1 MALLSPTSRGQLLS
15 RAAANS
21 ISVVIPSFNRLTFLI
36 QALDSVFLQNSRV
49 DEVIVVDDG
58 SNDGT
63 AERIEQLFPQVVL
76 VTQPNL
82 GVSAARNH
90 GIKTAKSRWIA
101 LLDSDDQWLPDKI
114 STIRRAQLE
123 FPQYSLIHS
132 NEIWIRD
139 GVRVNA
145 MKKHRKT
152 GGWIFHK
159 CLPLCVISPSA
170 AVIHRKVFDQ
180 AGYFDE
186 SLPACEDYDLWLR
199 ICHQM
204 PVYYIDKPLIYKYGG
219 HSDQLSRKFWG
230 MDRFRIQALNNL
242 LESAPLNADDY
253 QAAEAMLIRKLNI
266 LLKGARKHANQT
278 LLDEYSDL
286 ADRLNRNSAL
296 PC

>member
-1 MALLSPTSRGQLLS
+1 MVLLSPVFRARPLS
-15 RAAANS
+15 RTAINS
-21 ISVVIPSFNRLTFLI
+21 ISVVIPSFNRLPLLI
-36 QALDSVFLQNSRV
+36 KALESVYSQKTEV

-58 SNDGT
+58 SEDDT
-63 AERIEQLFPQVVL
+63 AETIEKLFPRVVL
-76 VTQPNL
+76 LRQLNL
-82 GVSAARNH
+82 GVSAARNR
-90 GIKTAKSRWIA
+90 GIRAAKSQWIA
-101 LLDSDDQWLPDKI
+101 LLDSDDQWLSDKI
-114 STIRRAQLE
+114 SAIRQAQQE
-123 FPQYSLIHS
+123 FPQYSIIHS

-145 MKKHRKT
+145 MNKHRKA
-152 GGWIFHK
+152 GGWIFRK

-170 AVIHRKVFDQ
+170 VVINRKVFDQ
-180 AGYFDE
+180 VGYFDE

-230 MDRFRIQALNNL
+230 MDRFRIRALQNL
-242 LESAPLNADDY
+242 LSSAQLKTDDY
-253 QAAEAMLIRKLNI
+253 QAAEAMLIKKLNI
-266 LLKGARKHANQT
+266 LLKGARKHANQG

-286 ADRLNRNSAL
+286 ADRLNRDSAI

>member
-1 MALLSPTSRGQLLS
+1 MVLPSPTSRGQLLS
-15 RAAANS
+15 RIANNS
-21 ISVVIPSFNRLTFLI
+21 ISVVIPSFNRLTFLAK
-36 QALDSVFLQNSRV
+36 ALESVFAQSSKV

-58 SNDGT
+58 STDGT
-63 AERIEQLFPQVVL
+63 AERIKALFPQVVL
-76 VTQPNL
+76 LSQPNR
-82 GVSAARNH
+82 GVSAARNL
-90 GIKTAKSRWIA
+90 GIKTARSRWIA

-114 STIRRAQLE
+114 LTIRRAQAE

-132 NEIWIRD
+132 DEIWIRD

-152 GGWIFHK
+152 GGWIFRN

-170 AVIHRKVFDQ
+170 AVIHRQVFDQ

-204 PVYYIDKPLIYKYGG
+204 PVHYINKPLIYKYGG

-230 MDRFRIQALNNL
+230 MDRFRIQALKNL
-242 LESAPLNADDY
+242 LESVQLSADDH
-253 QAAEAMLIRKLNI
+253 QAAEAMLVKKLNI

-278 LLDEYSDL
+278 LLDEYSEL
-286 ADRLNRNSAL
+286 AERLNQNNAI

>member
-1 MALLSPTSRGQLLS
+1 LS
-15 RAAANS
+15 RAAANA

-63 AERIEQLFPQVVL
+63 AERIEQLFPEVIL
-76 VTQPNL
+76 LTQPNL

-132 NEIWIRD
+132 NEIWIRH

-145 MKKHRKT
+145 MKKHQKT
-152 GGWIFHK
+152 GGWIFRN

-230 MDRFRIQALNNL
+230 MDRFRIQALKNL
-242 LESAPLNADDY
+242 LENAPLNADDY

-266 LLKGARKHANQT
+266 LLKGARKHANQK

>member
-1 MALLSPTSRGQLLS
+1 M
-15 RAAANS
+15 
-21 ISVVIPSFNRLTFLI
+21 
-36 QALDSVFLQNSRV
+36 
-49 DEVIVVDDG
+49 IVVDDG
-58 SNDGT
+58 STDGT
-63 AERIEQLFPQVVL
+63 AERIEALFPQVVL

-114 STIRRAQLE
+114 SAIRRAQLE

-132 NEIWIRD
+132 DEIWIRH
-139 GVRVNA
+139 GARVNA
-145 MKKHRKT
+145 MKKHQKT

-170 AVIHRKVFDQ
+170 AVINHEVFDQ

-204 PVYYIDKPLIYKYGG
+204 PVCYIDKPLIYKYGG
-219 HSDQLSRKFWG
+219 HPDQLSRKFWG
-230 MDRFRIQALNNL
+230 MDRFRIQALKNL
-242 LESAPLNADDY
+242 LDHAQLDADDY

-286 ADRLNRNSAL
+286 AERLNRNSAI

>member
-1 MALLSPTSRGQLLS
+1 MVLPSLIFRVQALPRT
-15 RAAANS
+15 AINS
-21 ISVVIPSFNRLTFLI
+21 ISVVIPSFNRLPLLI
-36 QALDSVFLQNSRV
+36 KALESVFSQTTEV

-58 SNDGT
+58 SDDNT
-63 AERIEQLFPQVVL
+63 AETIEKLFPQVIL
-76 VTQPNL
+76 LRQPNL

-90 GIKTAKSRWIA
+90 GIKASTGQWIG

-114 STIRRAQLE
+114 STIHEVQQA
-123 FPQYSLIHS
+123 FPQYQLIHS
-132 NEIWIRD
+132 DEIWIRD

-145 MKKHRKT
+145 MKKHRKS
-152 GGWIFHK
+152 GGWIFRK

-170 AVIHRKVFDQ
+170 AVINRMVFDQ

-219 HSDQLSRKFWG
+219 HSDQLSRKYWG
-230 MDRFRIQALNNL
+230 MDRFRIRALKNL
-242 LESAPLNADDY
+242 LARAQLKTDDY
-253 QAAEAMLIRKLNI
+253 EAAEAMLIKKLNI
-266 LLKGARKHANQT
+266 LLKGAHKHENQT
-278 LLDEYSDL
+278 LIDEYAPL
-286 ADRLNRNSAL
+286 ANQLMRKNSI

>member
-1 MALLSPTSRGQLLS
+1 MALPSPTSRGQLLS
-15 RAAANS
+15 RAAANA

-63 AERIEQLFPQVVL
+63 AERIEQLFPEVIL
-76 VTQPNL
+76 LTQPNL

-132 NEIWIRD
+132 NEIWIRH

-145 MKKHRKT
+145 MKKHQKT
-152 GGWIFHK
+152 GGWIFRN

-230 MDRFRIQALNNL
+230 MDRFRIQALKNL
-242 LESAPLNADDY
+242 LENAPLNADDY

-266 LLKGARKHANQT
+266 LLKGARKHANQK